1 MDLIYMNSSKEEIGV
16 MMNYELDLAFGED
29 ENDFECRIASNAHCC
44 EPDYYLYIE
53 GTEYGGIIDEIEVD
67 TNDNE
72 VIYGGRTWH
81 GILESKVI
89 VPLKSGEA
97 STSNVT
103 VKTKDASGAS
113 LVDRYLVIS
122 GDANACIGFIL
133 NRIGLSDLFTASS
146 KTAGVSISAFQ
157 FDRYID
163 AYAGIIKMLDNV
175 KMRMHLEYQDNK
187 VVVSAVKQYDYAT
200 DEEFDSE
207 LVDLRMKK
215 RFNTVNHLLCLGKGE
230 LENRMIVHLYA
241 DESGNISQ
249 TQTQFGMNER
259 MEIYDYSAVESEEE
273 LVAQGIERLKTL
285 WEPDEMTINLDDT
298 SDFYNVGDKVGAT
311 DNITKVTVSAKI
323 KKKIVNINNG
333 QITIS
338 YEVGE

>member
-1 MDLIYMNSSKEEIGV
+1 MTASKEEIGV

-53 GTEYGGIIDEIEVD
+53 GTEYGGIIDDIEVN
-67 TNDNE
+67 TNNNE

-89 VPLKSGEA
+89 VPLKSNET

-103 VKTKDASGAS
+103 VQTKDASGAS
-113 LVDRYLVIS
+113 LVDRYLVVT
-122 GDANACIGFIL
+122 GDANACIGFVL
-133 NRIGLSDLFTASS
+133 NRIGVSDLFVASES
-146 KTAGVSISAFQ
+146 TAGVNIKSFQ
-157 FDRYID
+157 FDRYTD
-163 AYAGIIKMLDNV
+163 AYAGLVKMLDSV
-175 KMRMHLEYQDNK
+175 KMRMQLEYQGNK

-200 DEEFDSE
+200 DEEFDTD
-207 LVDLRMKK
+207 LVELRMKK
-215 RFNTVNHLLCLGKGE
+215 RFNTVNHLICLGKGE
-230 LENRMIVHLYA
+230 LENRMIVHLYT

-273 LVAQGIERLKTL
+273 LVSQGIERLKTL
-285 WEPDEMTINLDDT
+285 WESDELTINLDDT

-311 DNITKVTVSAKI
+311 DNITKLTVSAKI
-323 KKKIVNINNG
+323 KKKIVKINNG